1 MSAIQFGGASG
12 AGGTP
17 DAFGALGSE
26 EFLQIILTE
35 LTSQDPLSPNDTSAL
50 LDQISTIRSIES
62 DLALGDRLDAIVTE
76 NQLTSAAG
84 MIGKFVSGYAEGWG
98 NVTGFVVAALRQG
111 DSVAIEL
118 DTGWIVPLQNVEVVL
133 EPESL
138 PEGPETPEEP
148 EEPTDPD
155 SPENPPEVPGNS
167 GASAQPLPPQVGPG
181 SPPELG

>member
-1 MSAIQFGGASG
+1 M
-12 AGGTP
+12 
-17 DAFGALGSE
+17 
-26 EFLQIILTE
+26 
-35 LTSQDPLSPNDTSAL
+35 

-62 DLALGDRLDAIVTE
+62 DLALGDRLDSIVTE

-133 EPESL
+133 EPESI
-138 PEGPETPEEP
+138 PDGPVVPEEP
-148 EEPTDPD
+148 DEPTDPE
-155 SPENPPEVPGNS
+155 SPENPTGGLGNS
-167 GASAQPLPPQVGPG
+167 DTSAQPLPPQVGPG
-181 SPPELG
+181 APPELG